1 MLRICI
7 SGLTASGK
15 TTLGE
20 MLAKELNIRH
30 ISASYKTMIKNY
42 SDMAG
47 FITRSDAKF
56 TKKFD
61 SMILKEASKTN
72 CVVTAHLAPWLMKNA
87 TLRVKVEASLGERA
101 RRRAKE
107 LKISKERAKRLING
121 IDASVS
127 KMAKRIYGIDRND
140 NSVFDLIL
148 NTEKLSHK
156 ECVSLIAMLALERE
170 KLRFR

>member
-30 ISASYKTMIKNY
+30 ISASYKAMEKDL
-42 SDMAG
+42 SKMAG
-47 FITRSDAKF
+47 FIDKSDTEW
-56 TKKFD
+56 TKEFD
-61 SMILKEASKTN
+61 RRILGEACKTD
-72 CVVTAHLAPWLMKNA
+72 CVVTAHLAPWLMRDA
-87 TLRVKVEASLGERA
+87 TLRVKLDASLEERA
-101 RRRAKE
+101 RRRAKQ
-107 LKISKERAKRLING
+107 LSVSKERARKLING
-121 IDASVS
+121 IDRSVS
-127 KMAKRIYGIDRND
+127 KMAKRVYGIDRND

-148 NTEKLSHK
+148 NTERLSHK

-170 KLRFR
+170 RLRFR